1 MCGRF
6 VLINSSDLRIRF
18 RALVQDGPDP
28 ERGFDPVLPDDP
40 RLVSRYNIAP
50 TQQVVAVTNRDGKN
64 RLEWMKWGMVPY
76 WARAGDLPG
85 NTINARADRL
95 VQSGIWKRPLAR
107 SRCLIPADGYYEWTG
122 TKTSRRPLLF
132 RRRDGGLFAFAGLF
146 DYWTDPEGKVVR
158 SCAIVTTPP
167 NRLVEKVHDRMP
179 AILGDEAEALWLDR
193 QTEDPERLLALLMP
207 YPVELMESYPVSPL
221 VNKPDNDS
229 PELVVPAGQQML

>member
-28 ERGFDPVLPDDP
+28 RIGYDPLPPADA
-40 RLVSRYNIAP
+40 RLVPRYNIAP
-50 TQQVVAVTNRDGKN
+50 TQPVVTVTNHDGRR
-64 RLEWMKWGMVPY
+64 RLEWMRWGMIPY
-76 WARAGDLPG
+76 WAKAGDLPR

-95 VQSGIWKRPLAR
+95 AQSGIWKQPLAR

-146 DYWTDPEGKVVR
+146 DRWTDPEGKVVR

-167 NRLVEKVHDRMP
+167 NRLAEEIHDRMP
-179 AILGDEAEALWLDR
+179 AMLSEEAESLWLDR
-193 QTEDPERLLALLMP
+193 QTEDADRLLAILGP
-207 YPVELMESYPVSPL
+207 YPAELMESYPVSTA
-221 VNKPDNDS
+221 VNSAANES
-229 PELVVPAGQQML
+229 PELVTRAGVML